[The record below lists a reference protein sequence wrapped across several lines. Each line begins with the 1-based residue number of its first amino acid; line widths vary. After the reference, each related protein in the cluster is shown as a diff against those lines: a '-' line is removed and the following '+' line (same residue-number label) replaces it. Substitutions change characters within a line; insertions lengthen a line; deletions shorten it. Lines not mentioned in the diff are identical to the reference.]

1 MITGLS
7 SSLDGLKELW
17 AGRGSR
23 KQEPGGRLMG
33 TDWLRFTDGARRM
46 RVRGLGRAGCREQQ
60 LRLLATALGSPSSS
74 FQEQFLPERSQ
85 EVEGWP
91 DLSQHKQPH
100 SLFEKLPFQLCPGR
114 LGSVSKST
122 IKLRIQ

>member
-60 LRLLATALGSPSSS
+60 LRLLATALGLPPPLFKSS
-74 FQEQFLPERSQ
+74 FFLKDPR
-85 EVEGWP
+85 
-91 DLSQHKQPH
+91 
-100 SLFEKLPFQLCPGR
+100 R
-114 LGSVSKST
+114 
-122 IKLRIQ
+122 